1 MLPGARHAE
10 AGVPAV
16 IVKHDGHVLLLGAG
30 ALPLHPPRLQRT
42 LRPQPRHRPRL
53 VSFRLPR
60 TLLVSGILV
69 TTHLTTAWQI

>member
-42 LRPQPRHRPRL
+42 LRPQPNLATDLALSPSASPEL
-53 VSFRLPR
+53 SW
-60 TLLVSGILV
+60 SAA
-69 TTHLTTAWQI
+69 AW